1 MSIQSRVRDED
12 SFDVAAMDHWLRT
25 QVSDLPDA
33 HELPDG
39 LPQVTQFTRGASN
52 LTYRLSYGGHDLVLR
67 RPPAGT
73 KAASAHDM
81 GREVHVINH
90 VRDQFP
96 YVPRIDAYCTDDSV
110 IGSPFYV
117 MEYLDGTILRP
128 EAADALTSDQARD
141 VGRVYVDRWADLH
154 SVDVDRAGLSDW
166 GKGPGYV
173 DRQVS
178 GWSERYRK
186 ARTPDVPDGENVMNW
201 LADNR
206 PSDVAAC
213 VIHGD
218 WRLDNMI
225 MDTHS
230 LEPGNQPTIIGVL
243 DWEMATIGDPL
254 MDVGA
259 ALAYW
264 IDSTDID
271 IDPAFAALKRQP
283 SDLPGM
289 PTRESIVEQ
298 YSARMGFTTAHW
310 AFYET
315 YGLFRLAVILQQ
327 IWARFVAGQT
337 TNPAFAPF
345 GQAVQVL
352 LDRAARARQGG

>member
-1 MSIQSRVRDED
+1 M
-12 SFDVAAMDHWLRT
+12 
-25 QVSDLPDA
+25 
-33 HELPDG
+33 
-39 LPQVTQFTRGASN
+39 
-52 LTYRLSYGGHDLVLR
+52 
-67 RPPAGT
+67 
-73 KAASAHDM
+73 K
-81 GREVHVINH
+81 
-90 VRDQFP
+90 
-96 YVPRIDAYCTDDSV
+96 
-110 IGSPFYV
+110 
-117 MEYLDGTILRP
+117 
-128 EAADALTSDQARD
+128 
-141 VGRVYVDRWADLH
+141 
-154 SVDVDRAGLSDW
+154 
-166 GKGPGYV
+166 
-173 DRQVS
+173 
-178 GWSERYRK
+178 
-186 ARTPDVPDGENVMNW
+186 W

-230 LEPGNQPTIIGVL
+230 LAPGNQPTITGVL

-271 IDPAFAALKRQP
+271 VDPAFAALKRQP

-289 PTRESIVEQ
+289 PTRGSIVEQ

-310 AFYET
+310 SFYET

-345 GQAVQVL
+345 GQAVLVL

>member
-1 MSIQSRVRDED
+1 MADRSQVRDED
-12 SFDVAAMDHWLRT
+12 AFDIRAVDAWLRGQLVHLPT
-25 QVSDLPDA
+25 GLPD
-33 HELPDG
+33 
-39 LPQVTQFTRGASN
+39 VTQFTRGASN
-52 LTYRLSYGGHDLVLR
+52 LTYRLTYPGLDLVLR

-81 GREVHVINH
+81 GREVFVLEHVQS
-90 VRDQFP
+90 QFP
-96 YVPRIDAYCTDDSV
+96 YVPGVRAFCEDESV

-117 MEYLDGTILRP
+117 MDYLEGTTLRP
-128 EAADALTSDQARD
+128 GNASMLTPEQASA

-154 SVDVDRAGLSDW
+154 SVDVAAAGLTDW

-173 DRQVS
+173 DRQVF
-178 GWSERYRK
+178 GWSDRYRR
-186 ARTPDVPDGENVMNW
+186 ARTDDVPDAEDVMAW
-201 LADNR
+201 LEVNR
-206 PSDVAAC
+206 PADVAAC

-225 MDTHS
+225 MDTES
-230 LEPGNQPTIIGVL
+230 LATGKTPQIIGVL

-264 IDSTDID
+264 IDREDSDV
-271 IDPAFAALKRQP
+271 DPAFASLKRQP

-289 PTRESIVEQ
+289 PTRTQIMDH
-298 YSARMGFTTAHW
+298 YSERMGFTNVNWT
-310 AFYET
+310 FYEV

-327 IWARFVAGQT
+327 IWARYRAGQT
-337 TNPAFAPF
+337 TNPAFAEF
-345 GQAVQVL
+345 GSAVRVL
-352 LDRAARARQGG
+352 VDRAARSR

>member
-1 MSIQSRVRDED
+1 MADRSQVRDED
-12 SFDVAAMDHWLRT
+12 AFDIRAVDAWLRG
-25 QVSDLPDA
+25 QLVDLPTG
-33 HELPDG
+33 LPD
-39 LPQVTQFTRGASN
+39 VTQFTRGASN
-52 LTYRLSYGGHDLVLR
+52 LTYRLTYPGLDLVLR

-81 GREVHVINH
+81 GREVFVLEHVQS
-90 VRDQFP
+90 QFP
-96 YVPRIDAYCTDDSV
+96 YVPGVRAFCEDESV

-117 MEYLDGTILRP
+117 MDYLEGTTLRP
-128 EAADALTSDQARD
+128 GNASMLTPEQASA

-154 SVDVDRAGLSDW
+154 SVDVAAAGLTDW

-173 DRQVS
+173 DRQVF
-178 GWSERYRK
+178 GWSDRYRR
-186 ARTPDVPDGENVMNW
+186 ARTDDVPAAEDVMTW
-201 LADNR
+201 LEVNR
-206 PSDVAAC
+206 PADVAAC

-225 MDTHS
+225 MDTES
-230 LEPGNQPTIIGVL
+230 LATGKTPQIIGVL

-264 IDSTDID
+264 IDREDSDV
-271 IDPAFAALKRQP
+271 DPAFASLKRQP

-289 PTRESIVEQ
+289 PTRTQIMDH
-298 YSARMGFTTAHW
+298 YSERMGFTNVNWT
-310 AFYET
+310 FYEV

-327 IWARFVAGQT
+327 IWARYRAGQT
-337 TNPAFAPF
+337 TNPAFAEF
-345 GQAVQVL
+345 GSAVRVL
-352 LDRAARARQGG
+352 VDRAARSR

>member
-12 SFDVAAMDHWLRT
+12 SFDVAAMDRWLRT

-52 LTYRLSYGGHDLVLR
+52 LTYRLGYGGRDLVLR
-67 RPPAGT
+67 RPPSGT

-90 VRDQFP
+90 VHDQFP

-117 MEYLDGTILRP
+117 MEYVDGTILRP
-128 EAADALTSDQARD
+128 ESADALTSDQARD

-154 SVDVDRAGLSDW
+154 SVDVNRAGLSDW

-186 ARTPDVPDGENVMNW
+186 ARTPDVPDGEKVMNW

-225 MDTHS
+225 MDTRS
-230 LEPGNQPTIIGVL
+230 LAPGNQPTITGVL

-298 YSARMGFTTAHW
+298 YSARTGFTTAHW

>member
-1 MSIQSRVRDED
+1 MVDRSEVRQED
-12 SFDVAAMDHWLRT
+12 AFDIPAVDAWLRRRI
-25 QVSDLPDA
+25 DLPT
-33 HELPDG
+33 G
-39 LPQVTQFTRGASN
+39 LPEVTQFTRGASN
-52 LTYRLSYGGHDLVLR
+52 LTYRLAYTGRDLVLR

-81 GREVHVINH
+81 GREVHVLEH
-90 VRDQFP
+90 LREPFP
-96 YVPRIDAYCTDDSV
+96 YVPTVRAFCEDETV

-117 MEYLDGTILRP
+117 MDYLEGTTLRP
-128 EAADALTSDQARD
+128 GNAAMLGRQQAAA

-154 SVDVDRAGLSDW
+154 SVDVTAAGLADW

-173 DRQVS
+173 DRQIF
-178 GWSERYRK
+178 GWSDRYRR
-186 ARTPDVPDGENVMNW
+186 ARTDDVPDAEDVMAW
-201 LADNR
+201 LEANR
-206 PSDVAAC
+206 PQDVAAC

-225 MDTHS
+225 MDTDS
-230 LEPGNQPTIIGVL
+230 LAGGNEPRIIGVL

-264 IDSTDID
+264 IDHGDAAV
-271 IDPAFAALKRQP
+271 DPAFASLKRQP

-289 PTRESIVEQ
+289 PTRAEIMDR
-298 YSARMGFTTAHW
+298 YAGRMGFTNVNW
-310 AFYET
+310 AFYEV

-327 IWARFVAGQT
+327 IWARYRVGQT
-337 TNPAFAPF
+337 TNPAFAEF
-345 GQAVQVL
+345 GAAVRVL
-352 LDRAARARQGG
+352 VDRAARSRQ